1 MRFAHWKN
9 IIETEREVGQHAS
22 TRERR
27 QMPRQMVEHLIVD
40 IPEGTTQE
48 DVVEKLLANGVQI
61 GNTDGAGFDE
71 TWPEE
76 VRQQCDSRNCNRWAW
91 PNLK

>member
-9 IIETEREVGQHAS
+9 IIGTEREVGQHAS

-61 GNTDGAGFDE
+61 GNTDGAAFAE
-71 TWPEE
+71 TWSEE
-76 VRQQCDSRNCNRWAW
+76 VRRQCDSQNCDRWSW